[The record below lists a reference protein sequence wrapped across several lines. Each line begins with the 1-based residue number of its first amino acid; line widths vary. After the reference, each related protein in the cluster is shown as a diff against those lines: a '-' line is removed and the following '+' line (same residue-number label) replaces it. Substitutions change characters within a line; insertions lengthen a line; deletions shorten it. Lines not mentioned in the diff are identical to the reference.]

1 MPRKR
6 RQIERVVFNGDEPKQ
21 VVAYMARL
29 GSAEDGWINLIPRI
43 SDDDDRPTSLRF
55 FTLFSGGSTG
65 DTMCTWIPGS
75 HNRRGLV
82 QPTLGIAHATG
93 RRVFAELP
101 LLDVPI
107 RRLGLSNRITPAEGS
122 SSAFP
127 PTNPVR
133 RSSSGHCGQPVRF
146 LPFRSE
152 AGGQMSTSRSRR
164 DT

>member
-82 QPTLGIAHATG
+82 QPTLGIADATG

-107 RRLGLSNRITPAEGS
+107 PQTWIVEQDHPRRGLILRVPSDEPGEEVLIWALRAAGALLALPIRGWRADVHLPITS
-122 SSAFP
+122 
-127 PTNPVR
+127 
-133 RSSSGHCGQPVRF
+133 
-146 LPFRSE
+146 
-152 AGGQMSTSRSRR
+152 
-164 DT
+164 